1 MKYGHRVKFNGK
13 WYLAGEDVPNDKGK
27 KAKPEKKEEAV
38 TEEKQEEAKEEAE
51 DSETESEEETTT
63 TAYTAESINEM
74 SRPDLLS
81 LAKEKGIK
89 KYTTMSTDNLKAELI
104 AVLGL

>member
-38 TEEKQEEAKEEAE
+38 NEETKEEAE
-51 DSETESEEETTT
+51 DSETESEEETTA
-63 TAYTAESINEM
+63 TAYTADSINAM

>member
-13 WYLAGEDVPNDKGK
+13 WYLAGEDVPNDKEK

-38 TEEKQEEAKEEAE
+38 KEEVK
-51 DSETESEEETTT
+51 DSETESEEETTA
-63 TAYTAESINEM
+63 TAYTADSINAM